1 MNWGISPLLSYPNQ
15 MPELTTL
22 MWMVFFFGYALI
34 ALAETIHINKAA
46 TSLAM
51 GGSLLFMAATRPGAH
66 FAEELTHMASE
77 IMGIVGFLLCAM
89 TLVEILVDF
98 QFFDW
103 LRYRL
108 IKLGLGNRGQFFAI
122 TLCTFFFSAALDNL
136 TTSIVMLRIAAMFF
150 RGKSL
155 FFTACAIISAANSG
169 GAWSPIGD
177 ITTFMLW
184 AAKKF
189 TVEQVIQT
197 TLLPSLVSF
206 AVVALWLSRGIEKV
220 NDDENSDLLT
230 SMHWSQWI
238 IITLCL
244 ASFTGPFF
252 AVQAG
257 LPAFTGLMMG
267 LGIVWMIQEMF
278 RKVLKHEVSL
288 MDKKIEALIEKIDIP
303 SLQFFIGILSAVTA
317 LHMVGSLQAMT
328 QILYGEGDQ
337 RTILGHVILGILSA
351 IFDNVPLTAIAIQ
364 SLSGTDG
371 ILWSL
376 LAFTVGTGG
385 SILVIGSAAGVV
397 AIGIIDKLREEFG
410 KDSVDALSF
419 GAYAKHAALP
429 NLIGFFAGIGTWWL
443 MHR

>member
-1 MNWGISPLLSYPNQ
+1 MLELS
-15 MPELTTL
+15 TL
-22 MWMVFFFGYALI
+22 MWIVFFLGYGLI

-66 FAEELTHMASE
+66 FAEELTHMSSE
-77 IMGIVGFLLCAM
+77 ILGIVAFLLCAM

-108 IKLGLGNRGQFFAI
+108 IKLGLGNQGQFFAI

-155 FFTACAIISAANSG
+155 FFAACAIISAANSG

-189 TVEQVIQT
+189 TVQEVIQT
-197 TLLPSLVSF
+197 TLLPSLASF
-206 AVVALWLSRGIEKV
+206 AVVTLWLSRGIEKAS
-220 NDDENSDLLT
+220 DDETTDVLT
-230 SMHWSQWI
+230 SMHWAQWI
-238 IITLCL
+238 IIALCL
-244 ASFTGPFF
+244 ISFTGPFF
-252 AVQAG
+252 AVQFG
-257 LPAFTGLMMG
+257 LPAFTGLMFG
-267 LGIVWMIQEMF
+267 LGIVWMIQELF
-278 RKVLKHEVSL
+278 RKALKHEVSM

-303 SLQFFIGILSAVTA
+303 SLQFFIGILAAVTA
-317 LHMVGSLQAMT
+317 LHMVGSLQSMT
-328 QILYGEGDQ
+328 ALLYGEGTQ
-337 RTILGHVILGILSA
+337 RTIIGHIVLGISSA
-351 IFDNVPLTAIAIQ
+351 VFDNVPLTAIAIQ
-364 SLSGTDG
+364 SLTGTDG
-371 ILWSL
+371 ALWSL

-397 AIGIIDKLREEFG
+397 AIGIIDKLREEYGPNF
-410 KDSVDALSF
+410 VAPLSF

-429 NLIGFFAGIGTWWL
+429 NIIGFFVGVLTWYL
-443 MHR
+443 MHSKI

>member
-1 MNWGISPLLSYPNQ
+1 MF
-15 MPELTTL
+15 ELTTL
-22 MWMVFFFGYALI
+22 MWIVFFFGYALI

-51 GGSLLFMAATRPGAH
+51 GGSLMFMAATRPGAH
-66 FAEELTHMASE
+66 FAEEITHMGSE
-77 IMGIVGFLLCAM
+77 TMGVVGFLLCAM

-103 LRYRL
+103 VRFRL
-108 IKLGLGNRGQFFAI
+108 LKLGLGKRGQYFAI
-122 TLCTFFFSAALDNL
+122 SICTFFFSSALDNL
-136 TTSIVMLRIAAMFF
+136 TTTIVMLRIAALFF

-177 ITTFMLW
+177 VTTFMLW

-189 TVEQVIQT
+189 TTLELIQT
-197 TLLPSLVSF
+197 TFLPSLASF
-206 AVVALWLSRGIEKV
+206 TVVALWLSRGITPASE
-220 NDDENSDLLT
+220 DESSGMVT
-230 SMHWSQWI
+230 SMHWSQWL

-257 LPAFTGLMMG
+257 LPAYTGLMLG
-267 LGIVWMIQEMF
+267 LGLVWMMQEFF
-278 RKVLKHEVSL
+278 RKTQTKQTSL
-288 MDKKIEALIEKIDIP
+288 MGQKIEALIEKIDIP
-303 SLQFFIGILSAVTA
+303 SLQFFIGILAAVTA
-317 LHMVGSLQAMT
+317 LHMVGSLQSMT
-328 QILYGEGDQ
+328 QLLYGEGTG
-337 RTILGHVILGILSA
+337 RTIVGHTILGLSSA

-364 SLSGTDG
+364 SFSGTDG
-371 ILWSL
+371 TLWSL

-397 AIGIIDKLREEFG
+397 AIGILDKLREEYGHDF
-410 KDSVDALSF
+410 VAPLSF

-429 NLIGFFAGIGTWWL
+429 NITGFFAGVATWWL
-443 MHR
+443 MHS

>member
-1 MNWGISPLLSYPNQ
+1 MF
-15 MPELTTL
+15 ELTTL
-22 MWMVFFFGYALI
+22 MWMVFFLGYTLI

-46 TSLAM
+46 TSMAM
-51 GGSLLFMAATRPGAH
+51 GGSLMFLAATRPGAH
-66 FAEELTHMASE
+66 FAEEITHMGSE
-77 IMGIVGFLLCAM
+77 TMGVVGFLLCAM

-108 IKLGLGNRGQFFAI
+108 LKLGLGNLGQYFAI
-122 TLCTFFFSAALDNL
+122 TTCTFFFSAVLDNM
-136 TTSIVMLRIAAMFF
+136 TTTIVMLRIAALFF
-150 RGKSL
+150 RGKPL

-177 ITTFMLW
+177 VTTFMLW

-189 TVEQVIQT
+189 ST
-197 TLLPSLVSF
+197 TQLITTTFLPSLISF
-206 AVVALWLSRGIEKV
+206 AVVALWLSRGITPAI
-220 NDDENSDLLT
+220 DDETSDVVT
-230 SMHWSQWI
+230 SMHWSQWLI
-238 IITLCL
+238 IAICL

-267 LGIVWMIQEMF
+267 LGFVWMIQELF
-278 RKVLKHEVSL
+278 RKTQKRQTSL
-288 MDKKIEALIEKIDIP
+288 MGKKIEALIEKIDIP

-317 LHMVGSLQAMT
+317 LHMVGSLQSMT
-328 QILYGEGDQ
+328 QLLYGEGTG
-337 RTILGHVILGILSA
+337 RTVLGHTILGLSSA

-364 SLSGTDG
+364 SFSGTDG
-371 ILWSL
+371 ALWSL

-397 AIGIIDKLREEFG
+397 AIGILDKLREEYGNDF
-410 KDSVDALSF
+410 VDPLTF

-429 NLIGFFAGIGTWWL
+429 NLTGFFAGIATWWL
-443 MHR
+443 IHL